1 MHTISHKKLLML
13 KPSELK
19 VSKNQI
25 RNNFDNNELKIL
37 ADSIAVN
44 GIIQPLSVRK
54 VLNGKYEIIT
64 GERRYRAA
72 LIAGIR
78 RIPCILHNVDH
89 QTVAIYSIVEN
100 MQRSELGIFEQA
112 EALEKLTTVYGMSQ
126 SEVSAK
132 IGIAQSTVS
141 NKIRILKLEEKIK
154 KRIEKNRL
162 TERHARALLRIEPSR
177 RNEALDYIIENAL
190 NVSQTEEYVEELINP
205 KLKKELI
212 TEPTRKFAIGDVRLF
227 YNSLSKL
234 VETLQSA
241 GVDANTKK
249 TENDKYI
256 EYKVRI
262 KKEQIGSNKCKQL
275 KIC

>member
-19 VSKNQI
+19 ISKNQI
-25 RNNFDNNELKIL
+25 RNNFDNNELKTL

-190 NVSQTEEYVEELINP
+190 NVLQTEEYIEELINP

-234 VETLQSA
+234 VDTLQSA
-241 GVDANTKK
+241 GIDANTRKI
-249 TENDKYI
+249 ENDKYI

-262 KKEQIGSNKCKQL
+262 KKEQMGSNKCKQL

>member
-19 VSKNQI
+19 ISKNQI
-25 RNNFDNNELKIL
+25 RNNFDNNELKTL

-190 NVSQTEEYVEELINP
+190 NVLQTEEYVEELINP

-234 VETLQSA
+234 VDTLQSA
-241 GVDANTKK
+241 GIDANTRKI
-249 TENDKYI
+249 ENDKYI

-262 KKEQIGSNKCKQL
+262 KKEQMGSNKCKQL

>member
-25 RNNFDNNELKIL
+25 RNNFDEYKLKLL

-78 RIPCILHNVDH
+78 RIPCILHNVDY

-100 MQRSELGIFEQA
+100 LQRSDLGIFEEA
-112 EALEKLTTVYGMSQ
+112 EALEKLITVYGMSQ
-126 SEVSAK
+126 SEVSAR

-141 NKIRILKLEEKIK
+141 NKMRILKLEEKIK

-162 TERHARALLRIEPSR
+162 AERHARALLRIEPSR

-190 NVSQTEEYVEELINP
+190 NVSQTEQYVEELINP
-205 KLKKELI
+205 KLKKEVI

-234 VETLQSA
+234 VDTLQSA
-241 GVDANTKK
+241 GVDANTRK

-262 KKEQIGSNKCKQL
+262 KKEQMGSNKCKQL

>member
-19 VSKNQI
+19 ISKNQI
-25 RNNFDNNELKIL
+25 RNNFDNNELKTL

-190 NVSQTEEYVEELINP
+190 NVLQTEEYVEELINP

-234 VETLQSA
+234 VDTLQSA
-241 GVDANTKK
+241 GIDANTRKI
-249 TENDKYI
+249 ENDKYI
-256 EYKVRI
+256 K
-262 KKEQIGSNKCKQL
+262 
-275 KIC
+275 

>member
-19 VSKNQI
+19 ISKNQI
-25 RNNFDNNELKIL
+25 RNNFDNNELKTL

-190 NVSQTEEYVEELINP
+190 NVLQTEEYVEELINP